1 MKRTIRLAFVAG
13 FAGITTL
20 SGCASLSG
28 SGTSQEVSVRTL
40 KDGVS
45 VNGVPCTLKN
55 DKASYEVTTPGKVVI
70 HRAESPLTVECKP
83 QGGTLATAFFDSS
96 KIQTS
101 VGHDIANGML
111 GAAIDRKTGAAFEYP
126 ASLDIEL
133 GKPVPVR
140 HQTAASN

>member
-1 MKRTIRLAFVAG
+1 MKRTIRLVFVAG
-13 FAGITTL
+13 IAAVTTL

-40 KDGVS
+40 KDGVP
-45 VNGVPCTLKN
+45 VDGVPCTLKN

-70 HRAESPLTVECKP
+70 HRAETPLKVECKP
-83 QGGTLATAFFDSS
+83 QSGTLATAFFDSS
-96 KIQTS
+96 KVKTS

-126 ASLDIEL
+126 ANLDIEL
-133 GKPVPVR
+133 GKAALVR